1 MRTTV
6 IITLLEMY
14 MVHVQVNERERSS
27 FINNNY
33 YLLVYLGHDGHVI
46 FYEGYLHI
54 CAIEVLIKFIM
65 QDFFWPLFFSDLPN
79 QNLLD
84 YTVTACSE
92 YATF

>member
-14 MVHVQVNERERSS
+14 MVHVQVNERVRSS

-46 FYEGYLHI
+46 FYEGYLHL
-54 CAIEVLIKFIM
+54 C
-65 QDFFWPLFFSDLPN
+65 N
-79 QNLLD
+79 
-84 YTVTACSE
+84 
-92 YATF
+92 